1 VRQFRVQ
8 LLEDII
14 HAAHITLGTQL
25 HVEYVCGA
33 RVSSLLQGCSLGDL
47 DIVTLTLTFRDTK
60 NGDDVPCAL
69 PSSIRPA
76 LEAYLE
82 WRQLQVRRGRIG
94 PGSSEPLFLHY
105 KGLPYK
111 PNGGAWGTQNKTA
124 FNNAKRRAIA
134 TVTRRYDE
142 AIIAMRAVNDQRE
155 VERLMRLKADDIP
168 LLGRI
173 TQHWLRHKFATEAGR
188 KDLRVAMAQG
198 GWRDPRSIHGYLI
211 ADAEFQ
217 RATVEERGSPASK
230 KAG

>member
-1 VRQFRVQ
+1 M
-8 LLEDII
+8 
-14 HAAHITLGTQL
+14 
-25 HVEYVCGA
+25 
-33 RVSSLLQGCSLGDL
+33 
-47 DIVTLTLTFRDTK
+47 
-60 NGDDVPCAL
+60 
-69 PSSIRPA
+69 
-76 LEAYLE
+76 
-82 WRQLQVRRGRIG
+82 RRGRIG

-142 AIIAMRAVNDQRE
+142 AIIALRAVNDQRE
-155 VERLMRLKADDIP
+155 VERLMRLKADDIA